1 MAPLARVSLTCLAAL
16 LLAGT
21 AQAASQALLTNQTMD
36 VLTQETHQQH
46 LQQLRQ
52 HASQAVSFTQAE
64 RSKPA
69 GRASVSLQP
78 MFSAQAGS
86 WPFEPFVNNGLF
98 RAIAGYQAHHPQVV
112 TLRGGSIT
120 LAQLHDAVND
130 ARILKRYKDGYLL
143 SYPLMIGADAG
154 LVLEGTS
161 LYLSSFSGTALINQ
175 GWLGLNQ
182 SNLESMAGDKP
193 GNTDRAWR
201 PFVIA
206 WAGSHTQVIG
216 STLKRLGYNANL
228 SRGLT
233 TALSTQQSAATRP
246 ATVVIRDSQFSELS
260 TAVELQHS
268 QATIADSRFEQSQQ
282 YGVDVRDSQVN
293 LYGSQLRGVDNNS
306 AVRLRGQT
314 RARVADNLILGA
326 GKAAIEVSEQRG
338 AVLLTGNKIGDS
350 RGNGIQLR
358 SLAPTAAPPLV
369 IEDNLL
375 GSSQGSAIDASDV
388 GALALIGNR
397 IGNTPE
403 YAISV
408 RNSTLQ
414 PGPLLLSGNHLGQV
428 GKAVVRVEGVREVE
442 MGGNSFDGKAL
453 LQNLL
458 IGDLMPLQGALL
470 EATVRQGNTVRVQQR

>member
-1 MAPLARVSLTCLAAL
+1 MAPLARFSLTCLAAL
-16 LLAGT
+16 LLTST
-21 AQAASQALLTNQTMD
+21 AQAATQALAVNQALE
-36 VLTQETHQQH
+36 VLQPEQHQLH

-52 HASQAVSFTQAE
+52 QARQATTFSQAE
-64 RSKPA
+64 RPRPA

-78 MFSAQAGS
+78 MFSSQAGS

-112 TLRGGSIT
+112 MLRGGSIS
-120 LAQLHDAVND
+120 LAQLHDALND
-130 ARILKRYKDGYLL
+130 PRIIKRYKDGYLL

-233 TALSTQQSAATRP
+233 TALSAQQSPNSRP
-246 ATVVIRDSQFSELS
+246 ATVLIRDSQFSELS

-268 QATIADSRFEQSQQ
+268 QASIQGSQFEQSQQ
-282 YGVDVRDSQVN
+282 YAIDARDSQLSVTGN
-293 LYGSQLRGVDNNS
+293 QLRGVDNNS
-306 AVRLRGQT
+306 GVRLRGQT
-314 RARVADNLILGA
+314 RARVEDNLILGA
-326 GKAAIEVSEQRG
+326 AKAAIEVSEQQG
-338 AVLLTGNKIGDS
+338 AVLLVGNRIGDS

-358 SLAPTAAPPLV
+358 NLAPTQAAPLV
-369 IEDNLL
+369 IDDNLL
-375 GSSQGSAIDASDV
+375 ASSQGSAIDASEV
-388 GALALIGNR
+388 AALTLIGNR

-403 YAISV
+403 YAISL
-408 RNSTLQ
+408 RNGT
-414 PGPLLLSGNHLGQV
+414 PMAGPLLLSGNRLGQV
-428 GKAVVRVEGVREVE
+428 GKAVVRVEGMRVVE
-442 MGGNSFDGKAL
+442 LGGNSFDGKPV

-458 IGDLMPLQGALL
+458 IGDLMPVQGALL
-470 EATVRQGNTVRVQQR
+470 DATVRQGETVRVTQR

>member
-1 MAPLARVSLTCLAAL
+1 MAPFARFSLTCLAAL

-21 AQAASQALLTNQTMD
+21 AQAGTQTLPVKQTVD
-36 VLTQETHQQH
+36 VLPAEQYQQH

-52 HASQAVSFTQAE
+52 QVRLAVTFAQAE
-64 RSKPA
+64 RARPA

-120 LAQLHDAVND
+120 LAQLHDALND
-130 ARILKRYKDGYLL
+130 SRILKRYKDGYLL

-161 LYLSSFSGTALINQ
+161 LYLSSYSGTALINQ
-175 GWLGLNQ
+175 GWLGLNK
-182 SNLESMAGDKP
+182 SNLESMAGDKA

-206 WAGSHTQVIG
+206 WAGSHTQVVG

-233 TALSTQQSAATRP
+233 TAISTQQPASSRP
-246 ATVVIRDSQFSELS
+246 ATVVIRDSQFSEMS
-260 TAVELQHS
+260 SAVELQRS
-268 QATIADSRFEQSQQ
+268 QATIEGSRFEQSQQ
-282 YGVDVRDSQVN
+282 YAIDVRDSQVN
-293 LYGSQLRGVDNNS
+293 VRDNQLRGIDNNS
-306 AVRLRGQT
+306 GVRLRGQT
-314 RARVADNLILGA
+314 RALVENNLILGA
-326 GKAAIEVSEQRG
+326 GKAAIEVSEQQG
-338 AVLLTGNKIGDS
+338 AVLLAGNRIGDS

-358 SLAPTAAPPLV
+358 SLAPTPAAPLV
-369 IEDNLL
+369 IDNNLL
-375 GSSQGSAIDASDV
+375 GSSVGSAIDASEV
-388 GALALIGNR
+388 GALALLGNH
-397 IGNTPE
+397 ITNTPE
-403 YAISV
+403 YAVSL
-408 RNSTLQ
+408 RNAT
-414 PGPLLLSGNHLGQV
+414 PMAGPLLLSGNRLGQV
-428 GKAVVRVEGVREVE
+428 GKAILRVEGMRQIEL
-442 MGGNSFDGKAL
+442 GGNSFDGKPL

-458 IGDLMPLQGALL
+458 IGDLLPLQGTLL
-470 EATVRQGNTVRVQQR
+470 ESTVRQGNTVRVSQR